1 MTAGEPDPRDR
12 CGVTVDRMHAFN
24 VAGAPV
30 DDLDLDCPTVF
41 LTIDEGKDRENS
53 ELMANAMYKCATQF
67 RRGTGELFTEDGVY
81 CNVCYVFDVPKPV
94 KGFYSY
100 LIKNKVPGGSGETY
114 HEYMQGYRSAGAE
127 KVLDELQQPLETH
140 YFDDEKQ
147 SDEEI
152 KEILEDPR
160 KSIETVEL
168 PTGQYAVIFIYTR
181 GQEHLLKVWRHVTG
195 QTREGRVGLAL
206 GGISFL
212 TITGTAGGAAFMV
225 YMIPSI
231 AAGPVGI
238 AILGTGAV
246 LGAGAFV
253 FSEILTHHF
262 SQDTPPEHVSF
273 FVFRQWDTD
282 TDPDNP
288 ESARSL
294 LADNIGCEYIA

>member
-1 MTAGEPDPRDR
+1 MTAGEPDPRNK
-12 CGVTVDRMHAFN
+12 CGATVDRMHAFN

-30 DDLDLDCPTVF
+30 DDLSLDCPTVF
-41 LTIDEGKDRENS
+41 LTINEKNDRENS
-53 ELMANAMYKCATQF
+53 ELMANAMYKCAAQF

-127 KVLDELQQPLETH
+127 KILGQMEHPLETL
-140 YFDDEKQ
+140 YNDDQ
-147 SDEEI
+147 QPN
-152 KEILEDPR
+152 KEINLEHPIN
-160 KSIETVEL
+160 SIEEVEL
-168 PTGQYAVIFIYTR
+168 KEGQYAVIFIYTR

-212 TITGTAGGAAFMV
+212 TITGSAGGAAFMV
-225 YMIPSI
+225 YMIPFI
-231 AAGPVGI
+231 ATGPVGI
-238 AILGTGAV
+238 AILGTGVV

-253 FSEILTHHF
+253 FSGILTHHF

-282 TDPDNP
+282 TDPNNDN
-288 ESARSL
+288 SARSL
-294 LADNIGCEYIA
+294 LAKNIGCEYIA